1 MRLLRALLLPHL
13 AVLVAVDALVWF
25 VIVLRTVEL
34 CASNAASFSSSSPRS
49 SGSKPSPRTPPK
61 PSPRTP
67 PRWLRSIIYATRV
80 LQFYDKCHPVAK
92 QR

>member
-34 CASNAASFSSSSPRS
+34 CASQ
-49 SGSKPSPRTPPK
+49 
-61 PSPRTP
+61 
-67 PRWLRSIIYATRV
+67 LRSTGAVQCLPGTGTGPGNGSVVDPHSPLLV
-80 LQFYDKCHPVAK
+80 LERKVDFEVCVGGS
-92 QR
+92 

>member
-49 SGSKPSPRTPPK
+49 SGSKPSPRTPP
-61 PSPRTP
+61 
-67 PRWLRSIIYATRV
+67 RWLRSIIYATRV